1 MPPAPAHLAAR
12 LTEVVRRAPGRL
24 GVAVVADEGWSWSF
38 DADRVG
44 PSASTVKVPIL
55 VATLRAVEL
64 GTVALDEPVPLPDK
78 RVGGAGPLSLLPS
91 VTSLPLVEMLRLMI
105 ALSDNDATN
114 AIIDHVGLLTS
125 AALPTLLASVP
136 TRHTVLRRRLMD
148 FAAAERGLQN
158 ETCAADLAAV
168 MVALRRGRLLG
179 EAMTA
184 AAFEVLRA
192 QQDRAGLPGY
202 LAAYLG
208 EDVLVASKTGEIVG
222 VRADVAVLERGA
234 RWVAVAALAD
244 GLVDD
249 ARVDRGSSVIPVFA
263 AIGELAAELL

>member
-1 MPPAPAHLAAR
+1 M
-12 LTEVVRRAPGRL
+12 
-24 GVAVVADEGWSWSF
+24 
-38 DADRVG
+38 
-44 PSASTVKVPIL
+44 
-55 VATLRAVEL
+55 
-64 GTVALDEPVPLPDK
+64 
-78 RVGGAGPLSLLPS
+78 SLLPS
-91 VTSLPLVEMLRLMI
+91 VTRLPLVEMLRLMI

-125 AALPTLLASVP
+125 PALPTLLASVP
-136 TRHTVLRRRLMD
+136 TRHTALRRRLMD
-148 FAAAERGLQN
+148 FAAVERGLQN
-158 ETCAADLAAV
+158 ETCAADLVAV

-179 EAMTA
+179 DAMTG

-192 QQDRAGLPGY
+192 QQDHTGLPGY
-202 LAAYLG
+202 LAGYLG

-249 ARVDRGSSVIPVFA
+249 TGVDRGSSVIPVFA

>member
-1 MPPAPAHLAAR
+1 MPPAHPHLAAR
-12 LTEVVRRAPGRL
+12 LTEVVRRAPGQM
-24 GVAVVADEGWSWSF
+24 GVAVVADEGWSWSS

-44 PSASTVKVPIL
+44 PSASTVKVLIL

-64 GTVALDEPVPLPDK
+64 GTVALDEPVPLPGK

-114 AIIDHVGLLTS
+114 AVIDHVGLLTS
-125 AALPTLLASVP
+125 SALPTLLASVP
-136 TRHTVLRRRLMD
+136 TRHTALRRRLMD

-158 ETCAADLAAV
+158 ETSAADLVAV

-179 EAMTA
+179 GAMTA

-202 LAAYLG
+202 LA

-244 GLVDD
+244 DLVDE
-249 ARVDRGSSVIPVFA
+249 AGVDRGSSVIPVFA